1 MAEYRVNL
9 DIYNGPMD
17 LLLYLI
23 RREEVDIYDI
33 PIARV
38 TEQYV
43 KYVEVLH
50 QIDPNLAGEFL
61 VMAATLMEI
70 KTRMLLPTPPPEEG
84 RAEGLAIDPRAELV
98 RQLLEYKAFK
108 DAASDLASA
117 AEVQNLKFP
126 RQANLPGLEDAIDLE
141 DAQVWDL
148 LDAFSRLLAA
158 TGRALRQEEVIY
170 DDTPVELHAAD
181 IIDRLQRE
189 GPLTFRQVF
198 EGRMLRTEIVGLF
211 LALLELV
218 RQKKVFAAQ
227 EGNFREIHIHLN
239 PSPPAQSEVEAP
251 AVSEVDGPAPSEVD
265 GPAPSEVDGPAQS
278 EVDGPAQSEV
288 EAPAP
293 SEVEAPAPSEVEGP
307 VGQQESTRSPAS
319 AQDQG
324 SSQGTGS
331 SLAGSQLPGEPGQ
344 YISESTPGAGK
355 GPSETNPEQDDDD
368 GGTATQ
374 EPGT

>member
-239 PSPPAQSEVEAP
+239 PSPPAQSEV
-251 AVSEVDGPAPSEVD
+251 
-265 GPAPSEVDGPAQS
+265 DGPAQS
-278 EVDGPAQSEV
+278 EVDG
-288 EAPAP
+288 
-293 SEVEAPAPSEVEGP
+293 PAPSEVEGP